1 MRDDLD
7 FEGTAQGNGAL
18 GLDIFDETFGSG
30 PPPEADTGP
39 ALPPPFPLYHLRMD
53 AVELR
58 IANNEAKTK
67 RAHITWHILGG
78 PEGTVGKK
86 AFVDMTLEAT
96 KADKTDEDYAKA
108 KKRIRDGW
116 ERAVYALQFD
126 KAKPSNGDLQ
136 GWLNQGIGKEVIGA
150 LGVDNKRTTP
160 ASNMF
165 PSSLRRLD
173 EPMKDPNTK
182 KLTGKTAIQASQEKV
197 ANFGKRGAKRGGG
210 LTARDL
216 GTRRDEFA

>member
-7 FEGTAQGNGAL
+7 FEGTAQGNGAR

-58 IANNEAKTK
+58 IANNEAKTP

-78 PEGTVGKK
+78 PEGTVGRK
-86 AFVDMTLEAT
+86 AFVDMTLGASKEG
-96 KADKTDEDYAKA
+96 KTPEQYDAAVAK
-108 KKRIRDGW
+108 IRKGW

-136 GWLNQGIGKEVIGA
+136 AWLNQGIGKEVIGG
-150 LGVDNKRTTP
+150 LGIDNKRTTP

-165 PSSLRRLD
+165 PSSLRRTD
-173 EPMKDPNTK
+173 EPMKDAAK
-182 KLTGKTAIQASQEKV
+182 KPTGKTALQASQEAV
-197 ANFGKRGAKRGGG
+197 ANFGKRRTRGGG